1 MDEPSLQDRIAQ
13 AVVDLGAWLE
23 TMRQPGGYGGPVA
36 HWWQNRF
43 QYTGP
48 GLDWRYEGIL
58 IGYATLHEKT
68 GDAAWRGRLDVAA
81 DDVIAGQR
89 PDGSYRASRFEMN
102 PDTLGTP
109 HEAAATHG
117 LLAAQPHLSNGEK
130 AVEVARRNLD
140 NLVEKLWDGRGFN
153 DRPGVSGRV
162 PNKLATLAHALMCY
176 VRLTGDGGYLPYA
189 KAALDD
195 VLRYQMAQG
204 PNVGAVHQYAPG
216 GAAGDG
222 RFFPYYNA
230 RCVPALVLGA
240 DLLGDERYL
249 EAARGIKSFLDGTM
263 HHDGS
268 WPQIVYVNGRR
279 AAWPRWL
286 AGTADILLA
295 YGSLGEAMPDVALR
309 RLLDSQLPSGGFRT
323 ATGFQAQIRQA
334 APSAA
339 DYRDVVPVVGWNDK
353 ALRLLATMLPSPT
366 TLPAP
371 ETAATELPVT
381 VGAAPALF
389 RESPEAMELRIGHE
403 AAYAWD
409 KHAPW
414 ATTANGQVNV
424 R

>member
-1 MDEPSLQDRIAQ
+1 
-13 AVVDLGAWLE
+13 
-23 TMRQPGGYGGPVA
+23 
-36 HWWQNRF
+36 
-43 QYTGP
+43 
-48 GLDWRYEGIL
+48 
-58 IGYATLHEKT
+58 
-68 GDAAWRGRLDVAA
+68 
-81 DDVIAGQR
+81 
-89 PDGSYRASRFEMN
+89 MN

-117 LLAAQPHLSNGEK
+117 LLMALPHLSDGEK
-130 AVEVARRNLD
+130 ALAAARRNLD
-140 NLVEKLWDGRGFN
+140 NLIEKLWDGRGFN

-162 PNKLATLAHALMCY
+162 PNKLATLAQALMSY
-176 VRLTGDGGYLPYA
+176 ERLAGGGGYLPYA

-195 VLRYQMAQG
+195 VLRYQVAEG
-204 PNVGAVHQYAPG
+204 PNEGAVHQYAPG

-240 DLLGDERYL
+240 DVLGDERYL
-249 EAARGIKSFLDGTM
+249 DAARGIRSFIDRTM

-268 WPQIVYVNGRR
+268 WPQIVYANGRR

-334 APSAA
+334 APSAS

-371 ETAATELPVT
+371 ETAPTELPVAI
-381 VGAAPALF
+381 GAAPALF
-389 RESPEAMELRIGHE
+389 RETPDGMELRVGHE
-403 AAYAWD
+403 AEYAWD

-414 ATTANGQVNV
+414 ATTPNGQVNV